1 MLAQIWEGATM
12 VPARVGQ
19 GVSGLLTRTSPVG
32 LIATGVAVGLL
43 VSPGLRKGARRFL
56 VKGTKVGL
64 TAQEKAKNNVL
75 QIKKGWQDIL
85 AEARA
90 KEQKNAN
97 PAPIVSP
104 AEND

>member
-1 MLAQIWEGATM
+1 MLAQILEGAAM
-12 VPARVGQ
+12 LPARAGQ

-43 VSPGLRKGARRFL
+43 VSPGLRKGTRRFL
-56 VKGTKVGL
+56 VGGTKFGL
-64 TAQEKAKNNVL
+64 TAQEKAKSNVL
-75 QIKKGWQDIL
+75 QIKKGWQGIL

-90 KEQKNAN
+90 KEQKNVN
-97 PAPIVSP
+97 PAPIISP

>member
-1 MLAQIWEGATM
+1 MLAQFLEGAAM
-12 VPARVGQ
+12 LPARAGQ

-43 VSPGLRKGARRFL
+43 VSPGLRSGARRFL
-56 VKGTKVGL
+56 VGGAKVGL
-64 TAQEKAKNNVL
+64 TAREKVKSNVL
-75 QIKKGWQDIL
+75 QAKKGWQDIL

-90 KEQKNAN
+90 KEQKSVN
-97 PAPIVSP
+97 PAPVVSI

>member
-1 MLAQIWEGATM
+1 MLAQVWEGAAM

-32 LIATGVAVGLL
+32 LIATGVVVGLL
-43 VSPGLRKGARRFL
+43 VSPGLRKEARRFL
-56 VKGTKVGL
+56 VGGTKVGL
-64 TAQEKAKNNVL
+64 TAQEKVKSNVL

-85 AEARA
+85 AEART
-90 KEQKNAN
+90 KEQKNEN
-97 PAPIVSP
+97 PAPIVSM

>member
-1 MLAQIWEGATM
+1 MLAQIWEGTAM

-19 GVSGLLTRTSPVG
+19 GISGLLTHTSPVG

-56 VKGTKVGL
+56 VGGTKVGL
-64 TAQEKAKNNVL
+64 TAQEKVKSNVL
-75 QIKKGWQDIL
+75 QVKQGWQDIL
-85 AEARA
+85 AEART
-90 KEQKNAN
+90 KEQKNVN
-97 PAPIVSP
+97 PAPIVSI

>member
-32 LIATGVAVGLL
+32 LIATGVA
-43 VSPGLRKGARRFL
+43 
-56 VKGTKVGL
+56 
-64 TAQEKAKNNVL
+64 
-75 QIKKGWQDIL
+75 
-85 AEARA
+85 A